1 MPRLWMTLSGL
12 FGAIGVAAA
21 AWSTHGLA
29 AIVPADELAVA
40 LQRAQ
45 TANLYLLVHALALLG
60 VAVASRKAATPW
72 LNAAGALFVLGT
84 LGFAGGLYLLR
95 IVAGIHSGP
104 TVYIVPA
111 GGTGLILGWLALA
124 VAGWRW
130 R

>member
-60 VAVASRKAATPW
+60 VAVASHKAATPW
-72 LNAAGALFVLGT
+72 LNAAGALFALGT

-111 GGTGLILGWLALA
+111 GGTGLILGWVALA
-124 VAGWRW
+124 VAGLRW